1 MGRDKIKSGTVP
13 ARLTAK
19 QLKLIRS
26 LKQKK
31 YRRQHGLFIVE
42 GEHSVAA
49 AIDSD
54 WQVDKIIVKTS
65 AEKIISQWTGFAG
78 EIFVLPSKEFDRLA
92 DSQTPQEIMA
102 IVKIKEPGAISE
114 RLAEASRIAVAD
126 GIADPGNL
134 GTMIRTAAAFGFDL
148 FVCLNDCAEIYNPKT
163 VRATQGGLFAIPIW
177 EAESVVDFRSGLP
190 AACKVI
196 AFAADSRTPLS
207 QIPKADKMALVF
219 GNEIRGV
226 CAEIRKTA
234 DYLAKIEQ
242 TGRVES
248 LNVAVAA
255 GIGMWW
261 GADRGS

>member
-1 MGRDKIKSGTVP
+1 MSGDKIKSGAAA
-13 ARLTAK
+13 ARLSAN
-19 QLKLIRS
+19 QLKLIHS

-31 YRRQHGLFIVE
+31 YRRKHGLFIVE
-42 GEHSVAA
+42 GEHTVAA

-54 WQVDKIIVKTS
+54 WQVEKIIVKAS
-65 AEKIISQWTGFAG
+65 AENIIPQWTRFAG
-78 EIFVLPSKEFDRLA
+78 EIFVIPTKEFDKLA
-92 DSQTPQEIMA
+92 DSRTPQDIMA
-102 IVKIKEPGAISE
+102 IVRVKEPTGISE
-114 RLAEASRIAVAD
+114 RLAGASRIAAAD

-163 VRATQGGLFAIPIW
+163 VRATQGGIFAIPIW
-177 EAESVVDFRSGLP
+177 EVDSAIDFRGRLP
-190 AACKVI
+190 ADFKII
-196 AFAADSRTPLS
+196 AFAADSRTPLT
-207 QIPKADKMALVF
+207 QVPKADKMVLVF

-242 TGRVES
+242 PGKVES

-261 GADRGS
+261 GINPGR